1 MKNKNKLLQHKY
13 WWVIALILFPAITY
27 MSSLFRYS
35 VDLTAEKRFSLTTA
49 TKNLLHNLDSTVN
62 IKVFLTGDLPAD
74 YKKLS
79 IATEDLLSEFRDLSN
94 NKIQVSFEKLGQ
106 GLNDSTKALIY
117 KNYLNHVSN
126 LDDTTKDS
134 IYNQVVKSKDSLND
148 VAQEIISDSLANM
161 GVVFEQA
168 ENVSSK
174 NNKATKQL
182 IIPSAIVY
190 YKNHP
195 PFVIDLRSS
204 RKVFKDFNVINSD
217 PEEDKEATLNAAEA
231 LLEFK
236 FANAIDKLTRTY
248 IPVVAYAIGNGEPLP
263 VKDLRVN
270 DLGMSLQNDYR
281 IAIFNLKQGYPDA
294 AQIDALL
301 IVKPAQPFTDE
312 DKLKLDQFVMHGGK
326 IIWCIDKLYAE
337 LDSLMRSKSDFVAY
351 DRNLNIDDILF
362 KYGVRINGDLLQD
375 LNCSKIPIVTGHN
388 QDGSPVMQRVPWPY
402 YPFLAATNNNPI
414 SKNLDRVLPVFPSS
428 IDTVQAP
435 GIQKTILLA
444 SDTNSRVISS
454 PAMVSL
460 NSIKNSSD
468 FLSEYEATP
477 NRSYVPVA
485 VLLEGNFTS
494 LFANRLTKAIQD
506 SVARASGKSFEG
518 MAEKPA
524 KQIVISDADIVTNAV
539 SPTSGPLPMGEVP
552 FENYRFA
559 NREFFLNCIDY
570 LVSNNGI
577 FQSRNKDFTLRLLD
591 KKKVEEQRTTWQFI
605 NIVAPIVVILLFGAL
620 YQWGRK
626 QRYSV

>member
-79 IATEDLLSEFRDLSN
+79 IATEDL
-94 NKIQVSFEKLGQ
+94 
-106 GLNDSTKALIY
+106 NDSTKALIY

-148 VAQEIISDSLANM
+148 VAQEIISDSLASM

-204 RKVFKDFNVINSD
+204 RKVFKDFNVINSN

-263 VKDLRVN
+263 VKDLLVN
-270 DLGMSLQNDYR
+270 DLGMR
-281 IAIFNLKQGYPDA
+281 
-294 AQIDALL
+294 
-301 IVKPAQPFTDE
+301 
-312 DKLKLDQFVMHGGK
+312 
-326 IIWCIDKLYAE
+326 
-337 LDSLMRSKSDFVAY
+337 
-351 DRNLNIDDILF
+351 
-362 KYGVRINGDLLQD
+362 
-375 LNCSKIPIVTGHN
+375 
-388 QDGSPVMQRVPWPY
+388 
-402 YPFLAATNNNPI
+402 
-414 SKNLDRVLPVFPSS
+414 
-428 IDTVQAP
+428 
-435 GIQKTILLA
+435 
-444 SDTNSRVISS
+444 
-454 PAMVSL
+454 
-460 NSIKNSSD
+460 
-468 FLSEYEATP
+468 
-477 NRSYVPVA
+477 
-485 VLLEGNFTS
+485 
-494 LFANRLTKAIQD
+494 
-506 SVARASGKSFEG
+506 
-518 MAEKPA
+518 
-524 KQIVISDADIVTNAV
+524 
-539 SPTSGPLPMGEVP
+539 
-552 FENYRFA
+552 
-559 NREFFLNCIDY
+559 
-570 LVSNNGI
+570 
-577 FQSRNKDFTLRLLD
+577 
-591 KKKVEEQRTTWQFI
+591 
-605 NIVAPIVVILLFGAL
+605 
-620 YQWGRK
+620 
-626 QRYSV
+626 